1 MTAPYFAPATAHE
14 PVVALVLGGGSAR
27 GLAHLGVMAVLERE
41 QIGIH
46 QIVGTSMG
54 AILGAAWLAGGKAEK
69 LRRKLRAFFRSSRF
83 LGERF
88 ALLRTE
94 RWDEARWRGRIKFIW
109 QVARYY
115 LTTARQ
121 IGFVSAEQF
130 RDNITIIVPD
140 IAIGDL
146 PIPYCAVAADL
157 HSGDEVLLTSGS
169 LRSAVFASAA
179 IPGLVPPVGH
189 GEQLLIDG
197 GWIDK
202 LPVEPAYHLGADVV
216 IAVDVSNE
224 LADFPRMRRGIDV
237 ARRGNAILA
246 AAARRREGRLADV
259 LIAPE
264 LPSLHW
270 TEFERIDEL
279 VACGKEAAERSLPAI
294 RAAIELAR
302 ATPRAAHTGGK
313 TLALRPRENRYIV
326 V

>member
-1 MTAPYFAPATAHE
+1 MTSQFKPAGAGE

-41 QIGIH
+41 QIPVH
-46 QIVGTSMG
+46 LLVGASMG

-94 RWDEARWRGRIKFIW
+94 RWDEARWQGRLKFIW

-121 IGFVSAEQF
+121 IAFVSAEQF
-130 RDNITIIVPD
+130 RDNITVIVPD
-140 IAIGDL
+140 IEFADL

-157 HSGDEVLLTSGS
+157 QSGDEVLLTRGR
-169 LRSAVFASAA
+169 LRSAVFGSAA
-179 IPGLVPPVGH
+179 IPGVVPPVPH
-189 GEQLLIDG
+189 GTQQLIDG

-202 LPVEPAYHLGADVV
+202 VPVEPAWYLGADVV
-216 IAVDVSNE
+216 IAVDVADE
-224 LADFPRMRRGIDV
+224 LADFPHMRRGIDV
-237 ARRGNAILA
+237 ARRANAILA
-246 AAARRREGRLADV
+246 ATVRGRECRHASV
-259 LIAPE
+259 LIQPQ

-270 TEFERIDEL
+270 TQFERIDEL
-279 VACGKEAAERSLPAI
+279 VKCGKEAAEKALPAI
-294 RAAIELAR
+294 RAAIEKAR
-302 ATPRAAHTGGK
+302 AEPLSGKSGGK

-326 V
+326 I